1 MKPSSVLYDL
11 IKSLTASEKRY
22 FKMYASLQKGNK
34 NYTDLFKAID
44 SMPIYDEKILQK
56 SYGKERSDKNLTY
69 TKNYLYKL
77 IFKSLNSYKEEK
89 SVDSKL
95 TNILNSCRI
104 LFDKSLI
111 SQYFKTLESG
121 KKLALKHEK
130 FSYLIEFLEI
140 ERQLIRKKD
149 ISVKDFSFVYKE
161 ENKVIEILKNVN
173 EHKRAVNLLFN
184 MLRVEGIIRNKAQE
198 DDINKILLRLSSL
211 NNKKSVPVIV
221 KETYYFAMYIA
232 SELRGDFNSA
242 YDFIKKRFEL
252 ISCNEEIFRDTLFDS
267 YKDSFL
273 MMITAAS
280 EAGNFRE
287 SFSLLSEFL
296 ELYGRSE
303 VQKLNIIFSRA
314 EIYLN
319 QAIYTKQEEENNEC
333 ISGLEKDLLKYRNK
347 ITIATHNNLY
357 FKLAKF
363 NFVTGNYA
371 EALRI
376 INELFKSR
384 HLKYS
389 PNLEI
394 YVRMLNILIHFELGN
409 YKLLKYLIPAN
420 FKYLKSKDKYYK
432 TESAV
437 MSCIKYISVN
447 KDKTFAEKKFNK
459 LLKELLLLK
468 KTKYEKNAFIFI
480 DYIDWT
486 IKKLNSLN

>member
-303 VQKLNIIFSRA
+303 VRVYPTQR
-314 EIYLN
+314 
-319 QAIYTKQEEENNEC
+319 
-333 ISGLEKDLLKYRNK
+333 
-347 ITIATHNNLY
+347 
-357 FKLAKF
+357 
-363 NFVTGNYA
+363 
-371 EALRI
+371 
-376 INELFKSR
+376 
-384 HLKYS
+384 
-389 PNLEI
+389 
-394 YVRMLNILIHFELGN
+394 
-409 YKLLKYLIPAN
+409 
-420 FKYLKSKDKYYK
+420 
-432 TESAV
+432 
-437 MSCIKYISVN
+437 
-447 KDKTFAEKKFNK
+447 
-459 LLKELLLLK
+459 
-468 KTKYEKNAFIFI
+468 
-480 DYIDWT
+480 
-486 IKKLNSLN
+486 